1 MMITIRLLMNGELPP
16 MAPVTGSRNGAPSG
30 TVSAAM
36 NATTARNPQS
46 AQRRPL
52 ASA

>member
-1 MMITIRLLMNGELPP
+1 MMMTIRLLMNGELPP
-16 MAPVTGSRNGAPSG
+16 MAPVTGSRRGAPSG
-30 TVSAAM
+30 MVSSAITAM
-36 NATTARNPQS
+36 TARNAQN